1 MCAGPAMGAVVVVG
15 VAMVLLGAAL
25 LVAVVMAVD
34 VVEDAVIVVVLV
46 AVPIV
51 VVEQPAPSAPQTA
64 MAKSG
69 RRTIVERC
77 HRPWACARHPGAA
90 VSLPA
95 VIVVGGE
102 ALVDLVIDRE
112 GHVAAKLGGGPFN
125 AARTAGRLGSPVAF
139 LGALSNDRFGQ
150 LLLAQ
155 LQADDVDVSM
165 VQFTELPTTLA
176 AAELDAGGSATYR
189 FYLADTSA
197 PTAELDALPNG
208 TRLFHVGTLGMVL
221 EPMATSMER
230 LVATA
235 AEDVLVLLDPN
246 CRPRVTSDRPGYLAR
261 LSRMVH
267 RADVVKVSTDDLEYI
282 APGTHDDG
290 IRSLLDGGAHVV
302 LHTDGGDSVKVHTAT
317 GVAVVPVP
325 KVTVV
330 DTIGAGDSFG
340 GAFAAWWHQAGL
352 GRADLADQAALRAA
366 TEAAVEVAAIN
377 CTRAGAQPPRRE
389 ELRTSW
395 PE

>member
-1 MCAGPAMGAVVVVG
+1 VVVV
-15 VAMVLLGAAL
+15 
-25 LVAVVMAVD
+25 
-34 VVEDAVIVVVLV
+34 VVVVAAPLV
-46 AVPIV
+46 EV
-51 VVEQPAPSAPQTA
+51 VQLAHAIPHNATA
-64 MAKSG
+64 ASG
-69 RRTIVERC
+69 RRNIAARC
-77 HRPWACARHPGAA
+77 HRALTCAGHPDAA

-139 LGALSNDRFGQ
+139 LGALSHDRFGR

-155 LQADDVDVSM
+155 LEADGVDVSL

-176 AAELDAGGSATYR
+176 AAELDDSGSATYR

-197 PTAELDALPNG
+197 PTAQLDALPG
-208 TRLFHVGTLGMVL
+208 DTRLFHVGTLGMVL
-221 EPMATSMER
+221 EPMASTMER

-235 AEDVLVLLDPN
+235 PDGVLVLLDPN
-246 CRPRVTSDRPGYLAR
+246 CRPRVTPDRSAYLDR
-261 LSRMVH
+261 LSRMVR
-267 RADVVKVSTDDLEYI
+267 RADVVKVSTDDLEFI
-282 APGTHDDG
+282 APGAHGDG
-290 IRSLLDGGAHVV
+290 IRSLLDGGAQVV
-302 LHTDGGDSVKVHTAT
+302 LHTDGGDSVKIHSRV
-317 GVAVVPVP
+317 GVGVGVGGDVAVDVVPVP
-325 KVTVV
+325 RVTVV

-352 GRADLADQAALRAA
+352 GRADLSDQAALRAA

-395 PE
+395 PSLG